1 MDSKTCGL
9 KPTAAAGKTTIHGKE
24 KNVQNE
30 EEGPNRMD
38 SREDGL
44 KKTEAASK
52 ANMHG
57 PGKKHTRAER
67 GKEKM
72 QDSELNGKETGAGRR
87 GGNSAMA
94 KPKATTSYAGQ
105 RTQVQQREFRT
116 YHEMYRNVTTRNH
129 TPQIHAHISEPPD
142 NEIGIKRGDEMG
154 EEGEAME
161 MVIEPGEEMR
171 VVEGCPARN
180 QLNEEEMM

>member
-1 MDSKTCGL
+1 MDSKNCGL
-9 KPTAAAGKTTIHGKE
+9 KPTAAAGKTMIHGKE

-38 SREDGL
+38 SRDDGL
-44 KKTEAASK
+44 KKPEAASK

-87 GGNSAMA
+87 A
-94 KPKATTSYAGQ
+94 
-105 RTQVQQREFRT
+105 
-116 YHEMYRNVTTRNH
+116 EMLQLETIPHKYTLTFQNL
-129 TPQIHAHISEPPD
+129 QIMKLEL
-142 NEIGIKRGDEMG
+142 K
-154 EEGEAME
+154 
-161 MVIEPGEEMR
+161 EEMR
-171 VVEGCPARN
+171 WEKKERRWRW
-180 QLNEEEMM
+180 